1 MAKEDINRIVIAE
14 DEIAENLSNILIS
27 NVIQDVKTNLRI
39 LDFEF
44 DSGSSVNNCRIIVD
58 GNGSEYYF
66 DDLIKAFGLEIKY
79 RNLPIEIARETRD
92 NPNMYEEIF
101 CERVADFLSE
111 GITEFIL
118 EERPGYKGEKDSL
131 LQAARPVMIN
141 GIEIP
146 PKEIAIPSKET
157 EQ

>member
-1 MAKEDINRIVIAE
+1 MKDKDINRIVIAE

-27 NVIQDVKTNLRI
+27 NVMQDVKTNLRI

-44 DSGSSVNNCRIIVD
+44 DNGSSINNCKIIVD

-66 DDLIKAFGLEIKY
+66 DDLIKAFGLKIKY
-79 RNLPIEIARETRD
+79 RNLPSEIACETRG
-92 NPNMYEEIF
+92 NPNMYEEVF
-101 CERVADFLSE
+101 LKRVADFLSE

-118 EERPGYKGEKDSL
+118 NERSEYKGKKDSL

-141 GIEIP
+141 TIAIP
-146 PKEIAIPSKET
+146 PKQT